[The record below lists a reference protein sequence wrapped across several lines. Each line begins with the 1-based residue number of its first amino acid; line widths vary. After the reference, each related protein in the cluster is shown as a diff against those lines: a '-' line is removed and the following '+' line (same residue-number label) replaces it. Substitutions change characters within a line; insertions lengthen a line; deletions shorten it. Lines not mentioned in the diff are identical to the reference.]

1 MFSIHNM
8 VKTLQSDNKK
18 HLYYGKV
25 TSCIRNTIHQL
36 NQQVLFSKDIRSVK
50 PKLS

>member
-1 MFSIHNM
+1 M
-8 VKTLQSDNKK
+8 VKTLQSDTRT

-25 TSCIRNTIHQL
+25 TSCIRNT
-36 NQQVLFSKDIRSVK
+36 NQVLFSKDIRSVK